1 MKTVGQDLS
10 EVNGVKVQID
20 IRPVMQSGKYSQSD
34 GITLLLARKGTAH
47 IEVDFTVYQVHENDA
62 ITFAPKSTVR
72 FLDQDDEF
80 RCCILSFDNAM
91 AIEALPRPE
100 PSFIDFMRCYPM
112 GTIPPQ
118 RAESMAYRMKDAAH
132 FLYDNTG
139 PHQMAIVKDIIQIT
153 LFELY
158 DATRKKYLA
167 AEPKAKS
174 RQDELFMQFI
184 HLVYQYG
191 EKERE
196 VAFYSDKMCIT
207 PRYLARILRELSRE
221 TAKEIIDRHCV
232 QEIKTKLRTTNDS
245 IQSIAIAMNFPN
257 QSFFT
262 RYFKK
267 LTGTTPTEFRAKN
280 D

>member
-1 MKTVGQDLS
+1 MKTAGQDLS

-118 RAESMAYRMKDAAH
+118 RAE
-132 FLYDNTG
+132 
-139 PHQMAIVKDIIQIT
+139 
-153 LFELY
+153 
-158 DATRKKYLA
+158 
-167 AEPKAKS
+167 
-174 RQDELFMQFI
+174 
-184 HLVYQYG
+184 
-191 EKERE
+191 
-196 VAFYSDKMCIT
+196 
-207 PRYLARILRELSRE
+207 
-221 TAKEIIDRHCV
+221 
-232 QEIKTKLRTTNDS
+232 
-245 IQSIAIAMNFPN
+245 
-257 QSFFT
+257 
-262 RYFKK
+262 
-267 LTGTTPTEFRAKN
+267 
-280 D
+280 